1 MRRRPF
7 DPPTEEVRAM
17 LAKHYADATCRG
29 RCAICRLSRR
39 FRRKEIGVSK
49 LAQEMQR
56 IADEI
61 FKRTTPPSRQQAKAT
76 KKKSERKVKGKR
88 R

>member
-1 MRRRPF
+1 M
-7 DPPTEEVRAM
+7 
-17 LAKHYADATCRG
+17 
-29 RCAICRLSRR
+29 
-39 FRRKEIGVSK
+39 SK